1 MMNNNE
7 KTFNVLRVI
16 NNCIMMFYVVFV
28 IKLFYTPI
36 SVGLMLSCLW
46 VVPFCIALDIIH
58 EKAVRFAGFTMMQ
71 VALVICMLAVLGA
84 LGFFLPDM
92 IVVALGIFLSYYAM
106 INGIRIINPS
116 IFIMIFYGLIFLL
129 GLFASNMTI
138 QKCAIAGQAISTFLC
153 LIYYNAREVS
163 RSLVQFQN
171 KDAVPFDTIRRINI
185 LMLTPCTLIMGL
197 SVLGIIIYDKNMG
210 IIDWIKAQIIAFLRF
225 IFSLLPRSEESGYE
239 PELSQ
244 GGAAMPEGMLDQ
256 GEDNPVMTA
265 IWNALMYTAG
275 VAVAIFLLWLIYK
288 GVMEFIRVFNIN
300 SRSKRGEKREF
311 IRPKELKRKSGAYNA
326 SKKSFTEKIFERFT
340 PSMRMRRLYIKYINS
355 QPMSSDI
362 RKSQTPEELE
372 LTAMGHAGDSRIRTL
387 YERARYDTTAAATTT
402 DYNEM
407 KELMK

>member
-1 MMNNNE
+1 
-7 KTFNVLRVI
+7 
-16 NNCIMMFYVVFV
+16 
-28 IKLFYTPI
+28 
-36 SVGLMLSCLW
+36 
-46 VVPFCIALDIIH
+46 
-58 EKAVRFAGFTMMQ
+58 
-71 VALVICMLAVLGA
+71 
-84 LGFFLPDM
+84 
-92 IVVALGIFLSYYAM
+92 
-106 INGIRIINPS
+106 
-116 IFIMIFYGLIFLL
+116 
-129 GLFASNMTI
+129 
-138 QKCAIAGQAISTFLC
+138 
-153 LIYYNAREVS
+153 
-163 RSLVQFQN
+163 
-171 KDAVPFDTIRRINI
+171 
-185 LMLTPCTLIMGL
+185 
-197 SVLGIIIYDKNMG
+197 
-210 IIDWIKAQIIAFLRF
+210 
-225 IFSLLPRSEESGYE
+225 
-239 PELSQ
+239 
-244 GGAAMPEGMLDQ
+244 MPEGMLDQ